1 LPSSSGV
8 NPRRGEI
15 WLVSL
20 DPTLGDEM
28 QKTRPAVVLSS
39 DEVTTGLE
47 LKVIVPITGWKED
60 FENYAWFVKLTP
72 NKTNGLSKVSGANG
86 LQIRSLSMGRFNKRL
101 GKASPGELADIL
113 ASVAIV
119 LEIS

>member
-1 LPSSSGV
+1 LPSNSGA
-8 NPRRGEI
+8 NPGRGEI
-15 WLVSL
+15 WTVSL

-28 QKTRPAVVLSS
+28 QKTRPVVVISS
-39 DEVTTGLE
+39 DELTTGLE
-47 LKVIVPITGWKED
+47 LKVIVPITGWKDD
-60 FENYAWFVKLTP
+60 FENYAWFVRLMP
-72 NKTNGLSKVSGANG
+72 SKTNGLSKVSGANG
-86 LQIRSLSMGRFNKRL
+86 LQIRCLSLGRFNKRL

>member
-1 LPSSSGV
+1 MPSSSGV

-15 WLVSL
+15 WMVSL

-28 QKTRPAVVLSS
+28 QKIRPAVVLSS
-39 DEVTTGLE
+39 DEITTGLE
-47 LKVIVPITGWKED
+47 LKVIAPITGWKDD

-72 NKTNGLSKVSGANG
+72 SKTNGLSKVSGANG
-86 LQIRSLSMGRFNKRL
+86 LQIRCLSLGRFQRRV
-101 GKASPGELADIL
+101 GKVSPGELADIL
-113 ASVAIV
+113 ASVTIV

>member
-1 LPSSSGV
+1 MPSSSGA

-15 WLVSL
+15 WLVDL

-28 QKTRPAVVLSS
+28 RKARPVVVLSS
-39 DEVTTGLE
+39 DELTTGLD
-47 LKVIVPITGWKED
+47 LKVIVPITGWKDD
-60 FENYAWFVKLTP
+60 FENHAWFVRLTP
-72 NKTNGLSKVSGANG
+72 SKTNGLSKVSGANG
-86 LQIRSLSMGRFNKRL
+86 LQIRCLSLRRFQMRL

>member
-1 LPSSSGV
+1 MPSSSGV

-39 DEVTTGLE
+39 DEVTAGLE

-60 FENYAWFVKLTP
+60 FENYAWFVRLTP

-101 GKASPGELADIL
+101 GKASPEELADVL

>member
-1 LPSSSGV
+1 MPSSSGV

-28 QKTRPAVVLSS
+28 QKTRPAIVLSS

-47 LKVIVPITGWKED
+47 LKVIIPITGWKED
-60 FENYAWFVKLTP
+60 FENYAWFVRLTP
-72 NKTNGLSKVSGANG
+72 SKTNGLSKISGANG
-86 LQIRSLSMGRFNKRL
+86 LQIRSVSLGRFQRRV
-101 GKASPGELADIL
+101 GKVSPVELADIL

>member
-1 LPSSSGV
+1 
-8 NPRRGEI
+8 
-15 WLVSL
+15 
-20 DPTLGDEM
+20 M

-39 DEVTTGLE
+39 DEVTTGLD

-72 NKTNGLSKVSGANG
+72 SRTNGLSKVSGVNG
-86 LQIRSLSMGRFNKRL
+86 LQIRCLSLGRFNRRL

-113 ASVAIV
+113 ASVAMV